1 MLWPFRDVAQSGR
14 ASALGAE
21 GREFESLHPDHI
33 FLAILAQLVEHHTC
47 NVGVAS
53 SILADGSTPQ
63 ISGAHSS
70 RGDNMAEKSAVM
82 VLKEFFGFKPG
93 QSLIEFNEELK
104 QLSASEKA
112 ELAQAAAEKLGY
124 TVKAQ

>member
-1 MLWPFRDVAQSGR
+1 
-14 ASALGAE
+14 
-21 GREFESLHPDHI
+21 
-33 FLAILAQLVEHHTC
+33 
-47 NVGVAS
+47 
-53 SILADGSTPQ
+53 
-63 ISGAHSS
+63 
-70 RGDNMAEKSAVM
+70 MAEKSAVM